1 MSVFGSYAEVM
12 HIMDSYPRPKSIK
25 DKVKLH
31 NKVEKMPDG
40 ENMVPEGNSYEQFC
54 KTLGFK

>member
-1 MSVFGSYAEVM
+1 
-12 HIMDSYPRPKSIK
+12 MDSNLRPKSIK

-40 ENMVPEGNSYEQFC
+40 ENMLSEGNNYDQFC